1 MESKNNQPLI
11 DFFRYN
17 ISDEEDSFDQGHSY
31 QGADELLD
39 DEDGGDELE
48 ELELPSDNGFF
59 GGLDERENEDIEI
72 LKGSGGHRHDVPK
85 GDCSLPSNE
94 DKPHCTFK
102 RKPRHY
108 SKRSPSRTNRALS
121 PLGYT
126 QFYLPSMMKQK
137 KRPKWEVEYTTY
149 KVKTLVPSSPENTTQ
164 PLPVPLHLLPG
175 YDPSVFSKPKNKTEE
190 KEVAKKTAKFYK
202 AVKAV
207 TPYRMKDLTIGSWV
221 KLARML
227 VLEKKRWKK
236 FAELM

>member
-1 MESKNNQPLI
+1 MGFP
-11 DFFRYN
+11 RYN
-17 ISDEEDSFDQGHSY
+17 ISDGGDSLDEGHYY
-31 QGADELLD
+31 QEADELVD
-39 DEDGGDELE
+39 DEDGEDKLE
-48 ELELPSDNGFF
+48 ELEPPSDNDFF
-59 GGLDERENEDIEI
+59 GGPDERENEDIEI
-72 LKGSGGHRHDVPK
+72 LRRNGRHRHDKPK
-85 GDCSLPSNE
+85 GDCSLPENE

-126 QFYLPSMMKQK
+126 QFYLPSMINQK
-137 KRPKWEVEYTTY
+137 KKPEWEIEYTTY
-149 KVKTLVPSSPENTTQ
+149 KVKKLVPSSPENTTQ
-164 PLPVPLHLLPG
+164 PLPVPLHLLPD
-175 YDPSVFSKPKNKTEE
+175 YDPRIFSKPENKTEE
-190 KEVAKKTAKFYK
+190 KEVAKKRAKFYK